1 MELPGQCAHQ
11 GQGAWPQLPAGSAC
25 GQGSMMLVAT
35 AVADAAQ
42 THVFDH
48 DGFDFG
54 QLEDLMAHG
63 FVAIGLHR
71 CPAGIALRWRHAFDA
86 LADFGL
92 GHHGPKAAFVSGLSS
107 QAFAAFGAGGT
118 RWCAGAIAGGRPAW
132 IAPNQVSQLIAKI
145 VTVGWPV
152 WFASDHVSQ
161 LIAKVVTVGWLSG
174 SCPIMCRNLLQ
185 K

>member
-1 MELPGQCAHQ
+1 
-11 GQGAWPQLPAGSAC
+11 
-25 GQGSMMLVAT
+25 MLAAT

-42 THVFDH
+42 THVFAH
-48 DGFDFG
+48 DGFDFR

-86 LADFGL
+86 LADFGI

-118 RWCAGAIAGGRPAW
+118 RWCAGAIAGRGLGGVA
-132 IAPNQVSQLIAKI
+132 
-145 VTVGWPV
+145 
-152 WFASDHVSQ
+152 
-161 LIAKVVTVGWLSG
+161 
-174 SCPIMCRNLLQ
+174 
-185 K
+185 